1 MTKDRQVLL
10 SMLNTELEFL
20 AKGGYQHPAR
30 ATWRPQFFFQDSPT
44 CLNFDPNQRPKPC
57 SDCALTYFASV
68 DSQQKKY
75 PCRYIVLNERGDTL
89 DSLYRCGTQEEI
101 ASAVTEWLSVQIARL
116 ERANVESAADSEQ
129 PELPVNATSM
139 FSFCAN
145 PDCLAPFDYR
155 QGRLFRFH
163 KVHPA
168 CERPLNSHSVQHFWL
183 CGTCSGTH
191 TLEYRDECG
200 VLIRDLPESSDN
212 LDTRRF
218 VAMA

>member
-1 MTKDRQVLL
+1 MAKDRQVLL
-10 SMLNTELEFL
+10 DVLNAELEFL

-44 CLNFDPNQRPKPC
+44 CLNFDPDQRPKPC
-57 SDCALTYFASV
+57 ADCPLTEFASA

-75 PCRYIVLNERGDTL
+75 PCRYIVLNEQGDTL

-101 ASAVTEWLSVQIARL
+101 ASAVMDWLSVQIARL
-116 ERANVESAADSEQ
+116 ERANVESAAASED
-129 PELPVNATSM
+129 PELHVKATST
-139 FSFCAN
+139 FSICAN
-145 PDCLAPFDYR
+145 PDCQATFDYR

-163 KVHPA
+163 KDHPVR
-168 CERPLNSHSVQHFWL
+168 ERPPNTHSVQHFWL
-183 CGTCSGTH
+183 CGTCCGNY

-200 VLIRDLPESSDN
+200 VLIRDLPETSDN

-218 VAMA
+218 VAAP